1 MGKKLIFSA
10 IFALMAS
17 CVLAQNMPERGLV
30 RRGNRQFDRERY
42 ERSVDSYTRALE
54 ASPNCFEAGYNLSNA
69 LFRSERYDKAEQ
81 TLKTFVVDS
90 TRNEKDRAE
99 AYYNLGNTQFMQQKL
114 QEALESYRNSL
125 RLNPEDMEAKYNYA
139 YTKKLL
145 EQQQQQEQQNQENN
159 ENQDQNKDQQQDN
172 QNNQNQD
179 NQQQNDQNQ
188 DQKQDQQSNPDQQE
202 QGNGNEQQ
210 QPQGGISPQERE
222 AMLEAIQAQEDKTQE
237 KVKEKQGVVIFGNKN
252 W

>member
-1 MGKKLIFSA
+1 MGKRLIFTA

-17 CVLAQNMPERGLV
+17 CLMAQNLPERGLV
-30 RRGNRQFDRERY
+30 RKGNRQFDRERY

-81 TLKTFVVDS
+81 TLKSFVLDS
-90 TRNEKDRAE
+90 TRTVTDRAD

-114 QEALESYRNSL
+114 QEALESYRNAL
-125 RLNPEDMEAKYNYA
+125 RLNPSDMEAKYNYA

-145 EQQQQQEQQNQENN
+145 EQQQQDQQNQQNN
-159 ENQDQNKDQQQDN
+159 ENNDENQENQND
-172 QNNQNQD
+172 QNNQND
-179 NQQQNDQNQ
+179 NKDNEQEDKNQ
-188 DQKQDQQSNPDQQE
+188 DQKQDQKNNPDNQDKQD
-202 QGNGNEQQ
+202 QQ
-210 QPQGGISPQERE
+210 QQQQQQSGISPQERE

-237 KVKEKQGVVIFGNKN
+237 KVKEKQGVVVFGNKN